1 MPASTPTPSDGLWN
15 RLAPFL
21 KSSGYR
27 VQSRPRELA
36 IPHDPSVRAALE
48 LKTGRYVALKLYDA
62 DNQRDQLETIKEL
75 SHHSNAENPMN
86 HTVRC
91 ERILELPGQ
100 SEVLIMVMPLLKSLG
115 NAPFATI
122 EEAIDCLRQVFEG
135 LEFLHGKR
143 IAHLDI
149 SLDKIMFADGSKEGS
164 RTYFLTGFGSS
175 RNYGENNFDD
185 APPGVW
191 DINSSDNT
199 VPEFR
204 PGFSAFYSGPFN
216 PFLVDVYLLGNM
228 IKRDLIEGNPDTK
241 RHGYPELDF
250 LAPLAQWMTDRQPSC
265 RPNMTR
271 ARCYLGQ
278 ILSGNAGQ

>member
-1 MPASTPTPSDGLWN
+1 
-15 RLAPFL
+15 
-21 KSSGYR
+21 
-27 VQSRPRELA
+27 
-36 IPHDPSVRAALE
+36 
-48 LKTGRYVALKLYDA
+48 
-62 DNQRDQLETIKEL
+62 
-75 SHHSNAENPMN
+75 
-86 HTVRC
+86 
-91 ERILELPGQ
+91 
-100 SEVLIMVMPLLKSLG
+100 
-115 NAPFATI
+115 
-122 EEAIDCLRQVFEG
+122 
-135 LEFLHGKR
+135 
-143 IAHLDI
+143 
-149 SLDKIMFADGSKEGS
+149 MFADGSKEGS

-191 DINSSDNT
+191 DINSSDST

-228 IKRDLIEGNPDTK
+228 IKRDLIEVRASRQARERPITDADSQGNPDTK